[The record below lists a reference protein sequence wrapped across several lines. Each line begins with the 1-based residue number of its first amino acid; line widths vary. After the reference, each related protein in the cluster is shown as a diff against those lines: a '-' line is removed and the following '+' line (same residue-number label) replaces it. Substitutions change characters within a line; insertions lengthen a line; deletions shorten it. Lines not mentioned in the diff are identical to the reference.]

1 VIFLDKVF
9 KLPVDTVI
17 DEQLVERLIKKHAK
31 LVEFYTSMDKYYKG
45 KHDIVAPN
53 NSEYNK
59 TIEVISN
66 RTKYIVD
73 IYNGYFLGSPIKLK
87 CDDESLLDELENL
100 DRINQANQVNRVI
113 SKNMAKYG
121 HAFDLVF
128 NDEEAN
134 VNYTYLDNKE
144 VIYVYDNTILER
156 PLFAVHYTNS
166 KDFATEKSYVT
177 GTVYTKN
184 ERISFDNKRGRVFFG
199 ERFNNP
205 FNEVQITEYIE
216 NDERIGAIE
225 PLASL
230 QDGYNQGLS
239 DKATANSYFADCYL
253 KIVGVDLDE
262 EDYTEFEDEH
272 QIKESNKLVADLKQ
286 ERIIY
291 IPRVQDG
298 AQPQIEF
305 LSKPSNDT
313 GEENLLDRIKD
324 DMHTISHIPD
334 FKNLSFSNT
343 SAEAIRLAMWDLD
356 NVCMEKEDNFKEGL
370 HRRYKL
376 ISIGKNN
383 VKLVDTN
390 TDFEIDFIFSR
401 NIPQNV
407 TAELD
412 NAIKARTFLSQ
423 ETVLEM
429 IPSVVPDVQSEIK
442 RIEDE
447 AKKNINNMFNLE
459 GEEHDEHEHRHNEEV

>member
-1 VIFLDKVF
+1 MDKVF

-17 DEQLVERLIKKHAK
+17 DEKLVERLIKKHAK
-31 LVEFYTSMDKYYKG
+31 LVEFYTNMDKYYKG

-73 IYNGYFLGSPIKLK
+73 IYNGYFLGSPIKIK
-87 CDDESLLDELENL
+87 CDDESLLTELETV

-166 KDFATEKSYVT
+166 KDFATEKSYIT

-199 ERFNNP
+199 DRFNNP

-286 ERIIY
+286 EKIIY

-370 HRRYKL
+370 HRRYTL

-390 TDFEIDFIFSR
+390 TDFELDFIFTR

-447 AKKNINNMFNLE
+447 AKKNIDNMFNLE

>member
-1 VIFLDKVF
+1 MDKVF
-9 KLPVDTVI
+9 KLPVDTII
-17 DEQLVERLIKKHAK
+17 DEQLVEKLINKHSS
-31 LVEFYTSMDKYYKG
+31 LVEFYKKMDSYYKG
-45 KHDIVAPN
+45 KHDIVTPN

-73 IYNGYFLGSPIKLK
+73 IYNGYFLGSPIKIK
-87 CDDESLLDELENL
+87 CDDENLLTELETI
-100 DRINQANQVNRVI
+100 DRINQANQINRVI

-156 PLFAVHYTNS
+156 PLFAIHYTQV
-166 KDFATEKSYVT
+166 KDFGTEHTYTT

-184 ERISFDNKRGRVFFG
+184 ERIQFENKRGRVFFTD
-199 ERFNNP
+199 RFNNP

-216 NDERIGAIE
+216 NDERIGVIE

-239 DKATANSYFADCYL
+239 DKATANAYFADCYL
-253 KIVGVDLDE
+253 KIVGVDLDTD
-262 EDYTEFEDEH
+262 DYTDYEDEH
-272 QIKESNKLVADLKQ
+272 QIKESNKLTADLKK

-291 IPRVQDG
+291 IPRVQEG

-313 GEENLLDRIKD
+313 GEENLLNRIKD

-356 NVCMEKEDNFKEGL
+356 NICMEKEDNFKEGL
-370 HRRYKL
+370 SRRYNL
-376 ISIGKNN
+376 ICISKNN
-383 VKLVDTN
+383 VKLADLS
-390 TDFEIDFIFSR
+390 TDFELDFIFNR

-412 NAIKARTFLSQ
+412 NAIKGRTFLSQ
-423 ETVLEM
+423 ETVLGM

-447 AKKNINNMFNLE
+447 AQKNIDNMFNLGSE
-459 GEEHDEHEHRHNEEV
+459 QHDEHRHDEEV

>member
-1 VIFLDKVF
+1 MDKVF

-17 DEQLVERLIKKHAK
+17 DEQLVERLINKHSN
-31 LVEFYTSMDKYYKG
+31 LVEFYKKMDSYYKV

-73 IYNGYFLGSPIKLK
+73 IYNGYFLGSPIKIK
-87 CDDESLLDELENL
+87 CDDESLLTELETV

-156 PLFAVHYTNS
+156 PLFAIHYTQV
-166 KDFATEKSYVT
+166 KDFGTEHTYIT

-184 ERISFDNKRGRVFFG
+184 ERIQFENKRGRIFFTD
-199 ERFNNP
+199 RFNNP
-205 FNEVQITEYIE
+205 FKEVQITEYIE

-253 KIVGVDLDE
+253 KIVGVDLDT
-262 EDYTEFEDEH
+262 EDYTDFEDEH
-272 QIKESNKLVADLKQ
+272 NIKENNKLIADLKQ

-298 AQPQIEF
+298 VAQPQIEF
-305 LSKPSNDT
+305 LAKPSNDT

-356 NVCMEKEDNFKEGL
+356 NICMEKEDNFKEGL
-370 HRRYKL
+370 HRRYNL
-376 ISIGKNN
+376 ICISKNN
-383 VKLVDTN
+383 VKLADLS
-390 TDFEIDFIFSR
+390 TDFELDFIFNR

-412 NAIKARTFLSQ
+412 NAIKGRTFLSQ
-423 ETVLEM
+423 ETVLGM

-442 RIEDE
+442 RIEEE
-447 AKKNINNMFNLE
+447 AQKNVDNMFNLGSE
-459 GEEHDEHEHRHNEEV
+459 QHDEHEHRHNEEV

>member
-1 VIFLDKVF
+1 MDKVF

-17 DEQLVERLIKKHAK
+17 DEQLVERLINKHSN
-31 LVEFYTSMDKYYKG
+31 LVEFYKKMDSYYKG

-73 IYNGYFLGSPIKLK
+73 IYNGYFLGSPIKIK
-87 CDDESLLDELENL
+87 CDDESLLTELEMV

-156 PLFAVHYTNS
+156 PLFAIHYTQV
-166 KDFATEKSYVT
+166 KDFGTEHTYTT

-184 ERISFDNKRGRVFFG
+184 ERIQFENKRGRVSFTDK
-199 ERFNNP
+199 FNNP
-205 FNEVQITEYIE
+205 FKEVQITEYIE

-262 EDYTEFEDEH
+262 EDYTDFEDEH
-272 QIKESNKLVADLKQ
+272 QIKENNKLIADLKQ

-298 AQPQIEF
+298 VAQPQIEF
-305 LSKPSNDT
+305 LAKPSNDN
-313 GEENLLDRIKD
+313 GEENLLNRIKD

-356 NVCMEKEDNFKEGL
+356 NICMEKEDNFKEGL
-370 HRRYKL
+370 HRRYNL
-376 ISIGKNN
+376 ICISKNN
-383 VKLVDTN
+383 VKLADLS
-390 TDFEIDFIFSR
+390 TDFELDFIFNR

-412 NAIKARTFLSQ
+412 NAIKGRTFLSQ
-423 ETVLEM
+423 ETVLGM

-442 RIEDE
+442 RIEEE
-447 AKKNINNMFNLE
+447 AQKNVDNMFNLGSE
-459 GEEHDEHEHRHNEEV
+459 QHDEHRRDEEI